1 MDIRDALPEEYG
13 RIGALTAAVYVADGF
28 LTSDSDYVGRLRDAG
43 ARAKDA
49 DLIVVVDGSGTV
61 LGAVTFCLAGT
72 TFAEIARDGEAE
84 FRMLVVDHAA
94 RGRGVGEALVL
105 ECLSR
110 ARAAGCQ
117 GVVLLTTP
125 RMQTA
130 HRLYARL
137 GFQRVAERDWWPRPD
152 FQLMAYEID
161 LAADRNNR

>member
-1 MDIRDALPEEYG
+1 MDIREALPEEYG
-13 RIGALTAAVYVADGF
+13 RIGELTAAVYVADGF
-28 LTSDSDYVGRLRDAG
+28 LTSDSDYVGELRDAE

-49 DLIVVVDGSGTV
+49 DLIVAVDGSGTV

-94 RGRGVGEALVL
+94 RGRGVGEALVR

-110 ARAAGCQ
+110 ARAAGCHSL
-117 GVVLLTTP
+117 VLLTTP

-137 GFQRVAERDWWPRPD
+137 GFRRAAERDWWPRPN
-152 FQLMAYEID
+152 FQLMAYETD
-161 LAADRNNR
+161 FAVG